1 MVKKRGEATRKILDR
16 LEKGPA
22 FPKQISDELGIP
34 KNTVN
39 YNLSK
44 VLPDLGLVIQLPD
57 GKYVTKW
64 WSSEKYKVERAYE
77 EFHSKLFRC
86 PLAEEIAGSIGE
98 TPSNARDLLFK
109 YIPNYS
115 EPSEYEVRTETEK
128 VWWSLMTYALDW
140 PTHEEILNE
149 GIDEILIVGM
159 DESALKFLLLNRNV
173 INGHNRD
180 DCPQENEFINKKY
193 FEENP
198 DMTPKL
204 HRSRNDNRLCLQIF
218 WQNFAKNIFGKL
230 PGFYKTCLIK
240 L

>member
-1 MVKKRGEATRKILDR
+1 MANKRGEATRRILER

-22 FPKQISDELGIP
+22 FPKQLSDELGIRPSTVKYNLP
-34 KNTVN
+34 KLIN
-39 YNLSK
+39 YNQIK
-44 VLPDLGLVIQLPD
+44 QLPD
-57 GKYVTKW
+57 GKYVSKW
-64 WSSEKYKVERAYE
+64 WSSERDTVESAYE
-77 EFHSKLFRC
+77 EFHSKLFRS
-86 PLAEEIAGSIGE
+86 PLAEEIASRIGE

-115 EPSEYEVRTETEK
+115 VPSEYEIRTETEK

-159 DESALKFLLLNRNV
+159 DERALKFLLLNRNV
-173 INGHNRD
+173 TNEHTHD
-180 DCPQENEFINKKY
+180 DSPQENEFINKKY

-230 PGFYKTCLIK
+230 PGFYKKCLIK